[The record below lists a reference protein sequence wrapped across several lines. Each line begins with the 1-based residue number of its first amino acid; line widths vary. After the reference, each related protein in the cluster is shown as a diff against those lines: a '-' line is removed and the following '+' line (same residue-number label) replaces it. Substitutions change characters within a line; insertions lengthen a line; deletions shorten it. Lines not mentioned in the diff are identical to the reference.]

1 MTVVYATATKTAR
14 MNAIVTAL
22 GASGKLELGTAS
34 MASVLATIALGN
46 PAGTVSTDTLTFSG
60 FPRSDTSADATGKA
74 TAARL
79 RDGSNNDILTMS
91 CGLTSSAAPNWAGS
105 TAYTLGQY
113 RTNGA
118 NIYKCTTAGTSASSG
133 GPTGTGT
140 SISDGTA
147 TWDWYCVAN
156 ADVKLDSIEITA
168 TQTVTINSATLQHA
182 A

>member
-14 MNAIVTAL
+14 MNAVVTAL

-34 MASVLATIALGN
+34 MALVVATITLGN

-79 RDGSNNDILTMS
+79 RDGSNADILTMS
-91 CGLTSSAAPNWAGS
+91 CGLTSAAAPAWAIS
-105 TAYTLGQY
+105 TAYTTGLY

-118 NIYKCTTAGTSASSG
+118 NIYKCVGAGTSAGSG

-140 SISDGTA
+140 SISDGSA

-156 ADVKLDSIEITA
+156 ADVKLDSIEIA
-168 TQTVTINSATLQHA
+168 AGQTVTISSATLQHA
-182 A
+182 